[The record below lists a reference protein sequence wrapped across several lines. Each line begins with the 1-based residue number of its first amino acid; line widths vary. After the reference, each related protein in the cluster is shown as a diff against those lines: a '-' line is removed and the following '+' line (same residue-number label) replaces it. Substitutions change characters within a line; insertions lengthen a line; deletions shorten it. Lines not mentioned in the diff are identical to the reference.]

1 MRRCIAFPIV
11 LVMALVLAS
20 CDPCPYHSH
29 DRVEIADE
37 GFSVSTI
44 DNIGD
49 LLTLQ
54 DAEWVAEN
62 GQFVLSVD
70 YGIVDRDVS
79 VSVHVD
85 GIEIGTIGTDIT
97 FSMADTETGRDFTF
111 KGMPEGRHV
120 IVIAVHDTA
129 TSMGAGSL
137 ELEVEVPYTIIFESQ
152 GL

>member
-54 DAEWVAEN
+54 DAEWVAEKFRF
-62 GQFVLSVD
+62 Q
-70 YGIVDRDVS
+70 
-79 VSVHVD
+79 
-85 GIEIGTIGTDIT
+85 
-97 FSMADTETGRDFTF
+97 SM
-111 KGMPEGRHV
+111 
-120 IVIAVHDTA
+120 
-129 TSMGAGSL
+129 SM
-137 ELEVEVPYTIIFESQ
+137 ESR
-152 GL
+152 

>member
-1 MRRCIAFPIV
+1 MRKGIALFSACFLAV
-11 LVMALVLAS
+11 LLAS

-29 DRVEIADE
+29 DRVEIVDE

-44 DNIGD
+44 DSIGD

-70 YGIVDRDVS
+70 YGIVNRDVS

-85 GIEIGTIGTDIT
+85 GIEVGTMGTDIT
-97 FSMADTETGRDFTF
+97 FSMADTE
-111 KGMPEGRHV
+111 KGKAAEEV
-120 IVIAVHDTA
+120 
-129 TSMGAGSL
+129 SL
-137 ELEVEVPYTIIFESQ
+137 PDKTIIPK
-152 GL
+152 